1 MRDVKDVMMEAGI
14 ASEVLTQQWRPMSRV
29 GLPLKTW
36 AMCFPDVGSLCA
48 GERFFGDYAKK
59 LARLGPVS
67 RGKFGSAQS
76 GGRGSGFA
84 AGANT
89 FEVGVGTSATRAG
102 AVQAATAATG
112 HAALDGGRAAAAQ
125 ALASAVPAPVMQALQ
140 LLLQNLPQ
148 ANKGGEKKG
157 N

>member
-1 MRDVKDVMMEAGI
+1 MLDVKDVMMEAGI
-14 ASEVLTQQWRPMSRV
+14 ASAVLEVLTQHWRPMSRV

-48 GERFFGDYAKK
+48 GERFLGDYAEK
-59 LARLGPVS
+59 LARLGLVVE
-67 RGKFGSAQS
+67 RFNSAQS
-76 GGRGSGFA
+76 GGGGSGFA
-84 AGANT
+84 TGANT
-89 FEVGVGTSATRAG
+89 FRAGVGTSATR

-112 HAALDGGRAAAAQ
+112 HAALDGGRAATAQ
-125 ALASAVPAPVMQALQ
+125 ALASAVPAPVMQV
-140 LLLQNLPQ
+140 LQNLPQ

>member
-1 MRDVKDVMMEAGI
+1 MLIVQSTPVGRPLPDLQRDVKDVMMEAGKV
-14 ASEVLTQQWRPMSRV
+14 ASAVLEVLTQHWRPMSRV
-29 GLPLKTW
+29 GLPLKT
-36 AMCFPDVGSLCA
+36 
-48 GERFFGDYAKK
+48 
-59 LARLGPVS
+59 
-67 RGKFGSAQS
+67 GSAQRTA
-76 GGRGSGFA
+76 GGGGSGFA

-89 FEVGVGTSATRAG
+89 FGVGVRASATR

-125 ALASAVPAPVMQALQ
+125 ALASAVPAPIMQALQ

-157 N
+157 NY